1 MGKCHGCDLLKEVD
15 EENAEGDE
23 EYSSLKYPL
32 LHGALL
38 DNGIRTRAI
47 WVFTLSSHRLT
58 LSSSSANFPAILRNI
73 AEDGSICHDPTL
85 APLSA

>member
-1 MGKCHGCDLLKEVD
+1 MEECHGWDLLEKVD

-23 EYSSLKYPL
+23 EYSSLKDPL
-32 LHGALL
+32 LRSAPP
-38 DNGIRTRAI
+38 DDDIRTRAI

-85 APLSA
+85 APHS